1 MKQFPPHLPPP
12 ACSVPH
18 HHYMQRLLLLII
30 AVISGLAAGTVG
42 ALLMINAWY
51 PTRLTSGAEY
61 AAPRASTRP
70 VLDSNVVRD
79 WRPRLIAVYDEN
91 KAVNKKYFPETARL
105 TTAVVVNAGGWSVAP
120 WSSAYA
126 KAALVGTDYQ
136 GQRLVVEKII
146 PDPERQLVY
155 IKFSGANF
163 RSTTVFAGLNALS
176 PGRLIWGGSSDWHL
190 LTVDEPLIPSG
201 LITTVA
207 VDKTTHTLR
216 ELSKPHQVLIT
227 DRGEFVGFSA
237 ADQKIIPVWMTN
249 QIIPQLTIDTKTV
262 PALNFDWRGTFVELT
277 ANEQGFVQSTGF
289 LVTEVV
295 RAPTNHAVRVGDQ
308 IIKIDNQ
315 NVTRENFVELIS
327 LAPNSFTATVL
338 RQEETIEIIISK

>member
-18 HHYMQRLLLLII
+18 HNYMQRLLLLII

-51 PTRLTSGAEY
+51 PTGLTSSAEY

-105 TTAVVVNAGGWSVAP
+105 TTAVIVNAGGWSVAP
-120 WSSAYA
+120 WSTAFN
-126 KAALVGTDYQ
+126 KASLVGTDYQ
-136 GQRLVVEKII
+136 GQRLAVERFI

-163 RSTTVFAGLNALS
+163 RSTTVFAGLNALT
-176 PGRLIWGGSSDWHL
+176 PGRLVWSGSSDWHL
-190 LTVDEPLIPSG
+190 ATIDEPVMPSG
-201 LITTVA
+201 LISTVS
-207 VDKTTHTLR
+207 VDKTVYTLR
-216 ELSKPHQVLIT
+216 ELSKSQQVLIT

-237 ADQKIIPVWMTN
+237 PEQKIIPVWMIN
-249 QIIPQLTIDTKTV
+249 QIISQLAANTKTIPV
-262 PALNFDWRGTFVELT
+262 WSFDWRGTFVELT
-277 ANEQGFVQSTGF
+277 ASEQGFVQSAGF
-289 LVTEVV
+289 LITEIT
-295 RAPTNHAVRVGDQ
+295 RASANHPIKVGDQ
-308 IIKIDNQ
+308 IIKINNQ
-315 NVTRENFVELIS
+315 NVTRENFVELLT
-327 LAPNSFTATVL
+327 LAPESFTATVL
-338 RQEETIEIIISK
+338 RQEETIEIIITK